1 MLDYK
6 AMYRRAGEI
15 FKELKSETR
24 PRDLVKQM
32 SGGQRQAVAIAR
44 TMLSEA
50 KIVLMDE
57 PTAAIS
63 VRQVAEVLNLIR
75 HLRDRGIAV
84 VLISH
89 RMPDVFTVADRV
101 IVMRRGRKVADK
113 PIAASSPEEVT
124 GLITGAI
131 EQVMIDARVTIA
143 RNEGRRWQSPL
154 IRRSTRSSRAG
165 FRRYSGSQTFWVLLA
180 VILACIFLSFATNSF
195 ATTKNL
201 YNITRNVTFVAII
214 ALGMTMVII
223 TGGIDLS
230 VGSVLCLC
238 SMVLAV
244 VMHAGYS
251 IEVGIAASI
260 GTALVVG
267 AFNGVLIAYL
277 GFPPFVVTL
286 GMLSIARSLAMVAS
300 NNTVVFQFGP
310 DHDKLLALG
319 GGAWFFGIAN
329 PVLYMIVLALLTGFV
344 LRWTKFGRHI
354 FAIGG
359 NEHAATLTGVPVRP
373 IKVAVYMISALSAG
387 IAGIIQ
393 TGWLGAVTTNIGA
406 GMELQVIAAAVIG
419 GANLAGGVGTA
430 FGALI
435 GAALIEVI
443 RNSLGLLGI
452 NAFWQGTFIGGAI
465 MLAVLFDRVRNFRQ
479 SE

>member
-1 MLDYK
+1 MAITLDQTI
-6 AMYRRAGEI
+6 GQ
-15 FKELKSETR
+15 
-24 PRDLVKQM
+24 KQRSWLATIM
-32 SGGQRQAVAIAR
+32 GG
-44 TMLSEA
+44 
-50 KIVLMDE
+50 
-57 PTAAIS
+57 
-63 VRQVAEVLNLIR
+63 
-75 HLRDRGIAV
+75 
-84 VLISH
+84 
-89 RMPDVFTVADRV
+89 
-101 IVMRRGRKVADK
+101 
-113 PIAASSPEEVT
+113 
-124 GLITGAI
+124 
-131 EQVMIDARVTIA
+131 
-143 RNEGRRWQSPL
+143 
-154 IRRSTRSSRAG
+154 
-165 FRRYSGSQTFWVLLA
+165 QTFWVLVA
-180 VILACIFLSFATNSF
+180 VILACIFLSMATDSF
-195 ATTKNL
+195 ATAKNI

-214 ALGMTMVII
+214 ALGMTLVII

-251 IEVGIAASI
+251 IEVGIVASI
-260 GTALVVG
+260 GTALLVG
-267 AFNGVLIAYL
+267 AFNGILIAYL

-319 GGAWFFGIAN
+319 GGAWVFGIAN
-329 PVLYMIVLALLTGFV
+329 PVLYMVVLALITGFV
-344 LRWTKFGRHI
+344 LRWTKFGRYV

-359 NEHAATLTGVPVRP
+359 NEHAATLTGVPVPR
-373 IKVAVYMISALSAG
+373 IKVIVYMISALSAG
-387 IAGIIQ
+387 VAGIIQ

-435 GAALIEVI
+435 GAALIEII

-452 NAFWQGTFIGGAI
+452 NAFWQGSFIGGAI
-465 MLAVLFDRVRNFRQ
+465 VLAVLLDRIRNLRHD
-479 SE
+479 E

>member
-1 MLDYK
+1 MAITLDQTI
-6 AMYRRAGEI
+6 GQ
-15 FKELKSETR
+15 
-24 PRDLVKQM
+24 KQR
-32 SGGQRQAVAIAR
+32 SWLATIVGG
-44 TMLSEA
+44 
-50 KIVLMDE
+50 
-57 PTAAIS
+57 
-63 VRQVAEVLNLIR
+63 
-75 HLRDRGIAV
+75 
-84 VLISH
+84 
-89 RMPDVFTVADRV
+89 
-101 IVMRRGRKVADK
+101 
-113 PIAASSPEEVT
+113 
-124 GLITGAI
+124 
-131 EQVMIDARVTIA
+131 
-143 RNEGRRWQSPL
+143 
-154 IRRSTRSSRAG
+154 
-165 FRRYSGSQTFWVLLA
+165 QTFWVLIA
-180 VILACIFLSFATNSF
+180 VILACIFLSMATDSF
-195 ATTKNL
+195 ATAKNI

-214 ALGMTMVII
+214 ALGMTLVII

-260 GTALVVG
+260 GTALLVG

-300 NNTVVFQFGP
+300 NNTVVFEFGP

-319 GGAWFFGIAN
+319 GGAWVFGIAN
-329 PVLYMIVLALLTGFV
+329 PVLYMVVLALITGFV
-344 LRWTKFGRHI
+344 LRWTKFGRYV

-359 NEHAATLTGVPVRP
+359 NEHAATLTGVPVPR
-373 IKVAVYMISALSAG
+373 IKVIVYMISALSAG
-387 IAGIIQ
+387 VAGIIQ

-435 GAALIEVI
+435 GAALIEII

-452 NAFWQGTFIGGAI
+452 NAFWQGSFIGGAI
-465 MLAVLFDRVRNFRQ
+465 VLAVLLDRIRNLRHD
-479 SE
+479 E